1 MDDPAFILYAKV
13 ACGQVPSSFVL
24 MITMP
29 HAADTLLGER
39 AHTRCAH
46 EQQQGFD
53 GSRLLRYRFSHPL
66 YMQFGEAAAS
76 SVTIS
81 KPEAAVPIAKESK
94 MGFATN
100 AIHGGQE
107 PGPATGAIVA
117 PIYQTS
123 TYVYDE
129 LGKNKGYD
137 YARTNHPNRKA
148 LERTIAKLED
158 GHSAYV
164 FTSGMAGIDA
174 VFRLLRPGDHVVLSE
189 AVYGGVFRL
198 STQLLVHFGLEFSFV
213 DTSSEAAVVSAFRPN
228 TKMLYIE
235 TPTNPTM
242 RIADIAALAKV
253 ASQRNI
259 TVVVDNT
266 FLSPY
271 LQRPIELGAHIVVH
285 SMTKYLN
292 GHSDSTG
299 GAVVLTRKEDAEKIY
314 FIQRSA
320 GSGLAPMDCFLISR
334 GIKTLAVRMLQHN
347 ANGLVVA
354 RHLDTHPKVQKVLY
368 PGLTSHPQHEIARRQ
383 QKGPGGMLSFDLGSL
398 EAARRLLNHV
408 KLCALVESLGGV
420 ESLISLPAL
429 MTHASMPQ
437 KVRERV
443 GITEGLVRLS
453 VGIEDAG
460 DIIADLDQALHHV

>member
-1 MDDPAFILYAKV
+1 
-13 ACGQVPSSFVL
+13 
-24 MITMP
+24 
-29 HAADTLLGER
+29 
-39 AHTRCAH
+39 
-46 EQQQGFD
+46 
-53 GSRLLRYRFSHPL
+53 
-66 YMQFGEAAAS
+66 
-76 SVTIS
+76 
-81 KPEAAVPIAKESK
+81 

-100 AIHGGQE
+100 AIHVGQE
-107 PGPATGAIVA
+107 PDPSTGAIVA

-123 TYVYDE
+123 TYVNEE
-129 LGKNKGYD
+129 LGKYKDGYD

-213 DTSSEAAVVSAFRPN
+213 DTSSSDAVVSAFRPN

-242 RIADIAALAKV
+242 RIADIAALAKL

-320 GSGLAPMDCFLISR
+320 GAGLAPMDCFLISR

-368 PGLTSHPQHEIARRQ
+368 PGLASHPQHEIARRQ

-408 KLCALVESLGGV
+408 KLCALAESLGGV

-437 KVRERV
+437 EVRERV

-453 VGIEDAG
+453 VGIEDAD